1 MERADARSDV
11 PVPISGRARGARKAP
26 EEAILRLQ
34 RGAGNRAL
42 RQLLA
47 RAPSPTAYPWVGR
60 IKPWSAALRA
70 GPTGPGQGKANT
82 VADLPRGT
90 EVRVTGKQ
98 AGWLSVTA
106 RVGGKTLGGY
116 VSHEL
121 IEFLRKDV
129 FEGDLGEVRVHVP
142 SAADALVK
150 LKGLEKRQERGGGK
164 LKLDDDEQ
172 SDAELAMGV
181 LEQSKKY
188 DVDHRTF
195 AVTFHRSASQKTTVR
210 TIEDFVLFV
219 EEVERAYPRATL
231 AEVASELRQLWFSD
245 SSWDILSAGEGISE
259 GSKLVDIESEGPVA
273 ASFDMKQIA
282 PKGGGLQLNTRY
294 GRLDIGHVVAGM
306 DLALNGMPINYPKA
320 YLKKRGI
327 ETWMTDT
334 AYDFM
339 KKLSGGHTA
348 DFATWS
354 GDVGQAYAEYLLDR
368 YVRGKRGTTLSAEV
382 DQWAPDDQL
391 LGDVHGYYAVAIFNN
406 LPSDASPTG
415 TERRVSNI
423 LRDIYLTPHGAVSY
437 RTGKSGAELEQDVT
451 ERSLAFGSMW
461 YAKQAWSASGGL
473 SGQLETDVQS
483 LKGFALRPTTMVQNH
498 IDEFYEHH
506 AENEAHAAAADK
518 LQVIVKKVAAMLSGT
533 LR

>member
-1 MERADARSDV
+1 VARETARSGSSSLAL
-11 PVPISGRARGARKAP
+11 PAP
-26 EEAILRLQ
+26 PCTP
-34 RGAGNRAL
+34 G
-42 RQLLA
+42 
-47 RAPSPTAYPWVGR
+47 VGR

-70 GPTGPGQGKANT
+70 GPSGPGQGKANT

-98 AGWLSVTA
+98 AGWLAVTA
-106 RVGGKTLGGY
+106 GVGGKTLGGY

-121 IEFLRKDV
+121 IEFLHKDV

-164 LKLDDDEQ
+164 LKLDEDEQ

-245 SSWDILSAGEGISE
+245 SNWDILSAGEGISE

-294 GRLDIGHVVAGM
+294 GRVDITRCRRHGPGSERHA
-306 DLALNGMPINYPKA
+306 
-320 YLKKRGI
+320 
-327 ETWMTDT
+327 
-334 AYDFM
+334 
-339 KKLSGGHTA
+339 
-348 DFATWS
+348 
-354 GDVGQAYAEYLLDR
+354 
-368 YVRGKRGTTLSAEV
+368 
-382 DQWAPDDQL
+382 DQL
-391 LGDVHGYYAVAIFNN
+391 SEGVPEEAGNRNVDDRHGIRLHEEA
-406 LPSDASPTG
+406 
-415 TERRVSNI
+415 ERR
-423 LRDIYLTPHGAVSY
+423 
-437 RTGKSGAELEQDVT
+437 
-451 ERSLAFGSMW
+451 
-461 YAKQAWSASGGL
+461 
-473 SGQLETDVQS
+473 
-483 LKGFALRPTTMVQNH
+483 
-498 IDEFYEHH
+498 
-506 AENEAHAAAADK
+506 AH
-518 LQVIVKKVAAMLSGT
+518 S
-533 LR
+533 